1 MMVSYCPEIKPRD
14 IAELS
19 DLCSCT
25 DLKKKVDI
33 DTYYYRSTR
42 AQDMKGKK

>member
-19 DLCSCT
+19 DLCSCN

-33 DTYYYRSTR
+33 DTYYSTR